1 MKELKK
7 KFFEHAVMRLY
18 LHGERVK
25 AHKEQVK
32 DVSVPNEEER
42 ARKRTRATTKE
53 VVGRN

>member
-1 MKELKK
+1 
-7 KFFEHAVMRLY
+7 MRLY

-32 DVSVPNEEER
+32 DVSVSNEEER

>member
-7 KFFEHAVMRLY
+7 FKHAVMRLY
-18 LHGERVK
+18 LHGDRVK
-25 AHKEQVK
+25 AHKEQLK

-42 ARKRTRATTKE
+42 ERKRTLATTRE